1 MEHIDKDISDSQYAG
16 DLSLDY
22 VSIGEDV
29 NRIGKKAFENCQ
41 NLIAIRIE
49 ESDKPIKISFDYVKG
64 CKNLVEVSI
73 KRKVEFFKE
82 IKVKGAKLY
91 EN

>member
-1 MEHIDKDISDSQYAG
+1 MERINENIKDLQYAG
-16 DLSLDY
+16 NLSLDY
-22 VSIGEDV
+22 VTIGEDV
-29 NRIGKKAFENCQ
+29 ERIGEKAFENCP

-49 ESDKPIKISFDYVKG
+49 ESDKPIKISLDYVKG

-73 KRKVEFFKE
+73 KRKVDFYKK
-82 IKVKGAKLY
+82 IKIKGAKLY